1 MLMARAEEA
10 VKAGKD
16 INSIAVKLN
25 ATVDTAMGISINDNH
40 LGQYPM
46 EVKVQAIVAATKK
59 PGLLNPIKG
68 ASAVFVVNIDGKQ
81 KAEGVNPEM
90 VGMQMQR
97 GYASKV
103 RQFIQVLMD
112 NTQIDDYRAQ
122 RF

>member
-1 MLMARAEEA
+1 
-10 VKAGKD
+10 
-16 INSIAVKLN
+16 
-25 ATVDTAMGISINDNH
+25 
-40 LGQYPM
+40 
-46 EVKVQAIVAATKK
+46 
-59 PGLLNPIKG
+59 
-68 ASAVFVVNIDGKQ
+68 VNIDGKQ